1 MFYKNQ
7 KYTRFDNP
15 IGRILPHHQR
25 DSIGIGGG
33 GVGKGGDRQQFSR
46 KYSRKALLV
55 QL

>member
-1 MFYKNQ
+1 MFYEKQ

-15 IGRILPHHQR
+15 ISQKLPHQQR
-25 DSIGIGGG
+25 DSIGIGGE